1 VGRKYPFKT
10 TPRPHQVKA
19 LRKVVKNNGGGLFMP
34 MRSGKTKVAIDWACA
49 MNMKH
54 GVRKV
59 LVVTHTPTTFGV
71 WKLEIRKHCPFP
83 YVTYVLDDE
92 VDRYKTSGP
101 PLILFL
107 IVNVQQVYDRIP
119 IPGHGRRWDPGDPK
133 WLYDWKPEAI
143 IVDESTTIGDPTTVQ
158 SRKLYKLQENLNVQC
173 KLILSGTPL
182 HRNLFMAFGQFKFL
196 DETLFGTAWGAFKE
210 TYGLFGGY
218 QKTKLLKYRNVKRF
232 RRKISPIVFQMKH
245 VPLVPAI
252 HQVRPVQF
260 EPKAEKLYRQMEL
273 HRLISIEEQDV
284 SAQLIITQLLK
295 LAQMASGFVRSDAGR
310 WYRVSHAKRQA
321 FGSLLDDYEAAGK
334 RKIIVFSRFLPT
346 LRDISIEAK
355 SHGYRT
361 LLLHGGIKSP
371 IERERRYVKFQED
384 PGKWIF
390 VSQIS
395 AGSMGIDLS
404 EADTTCYYSL
414 TESLLHY
421 DQSMARMRKYKETR
435 TLAYDYLL
443 TQGTVDELMYLALK
457 DKKNLVD
464 FVLDHPQLIHWQE
477 HG

>member
-1 VGRKYPFKT
+1 MGRKYPFKT
-10 TPRPHQVKA
+10 IPRAHQVKA
-19 LRKVVKNNGGGLFMP
+19 LQKVVRNNGGGLFMP

-59 LVVTHTPTTFGV
+59 LCVTHTPTTFGV
-71 WKLEIRKHCPFP
+71 WKMEIRKHCPFP
-83 YVTYVLDDE
+83 YTTYVLDDL
-92 VDRYKTSGP
+92 VDQSDEPTGKNGMV
-101 PLILFL
+101 FL
-107 IVNVQQVYDRIP
+107 IVNVQQVYDRVP
-119 IPGHGRRWDPGDPK
+119 IPDHGRRWDPGDAK
-133 WLYDWKPEAI
+133 WIYDWGPEAI
-143 IVDESTTIGDPTTVQ
+143 VVDESTTIGDPTTVQ
-158 SRKLYKLQENLNVQC
+158 SRKLYKMQRDKNVGC

-182 HRNLFMAFGQFKFL
+182 HRKLFMAFGQFKFL
-196 DETLFGTAWGAFKE
+196 DETIFGTAWGPFKE

-218 QKTKLLKYRNVKRF
+218 QKQKLLKYKNIKRF
-232 RRKISPIVFQMKH
+232 RKKIAPHIFQMRH
-245 VPLVPAI
+245 VPLVAPI
-252 HQVRPVQF
+252 HQIRPVEF
-260 EPKAEKLYRQMEL
+260 DDKAAKLYRQMEL
-273 HRLISIEEQDV
+273 SRLLRMGDEDV
-284 SAQLIITQLLK
+284 TAELIITQLLK
-295 LAQMASGFVRSDAGR
+295 LAQMASGFVRSDFGK
-310 WYRVSHAKRQA
+310 WWRVSHAKRRA

-346 LRDISIEAK
+346 LRDIALEAK
-355 SHGYRT
+355 SHGYGT
-361 LLLHGGIKSP
+361 LLLHGGVSA

-384 PGKWIF
+384 PARWVF

-395 AGSMGIDLS
+395 TGSMGIDLS

-421 DQSMARMRKYKETR
+421 DQSMARMRRYKETR

-457 DKKNLVD
+457 DQKDLVE
-464 FVLDHPQLIHWQE
+464 FVLNHPHLIHWQE